1 MTIDERTV
9 AVVDQGPFGTA
20 LCVGARRNGSVLAW
34 YDLDRVR
41 LVRGR
46 VTGDWSGGF
55 ELERASDGLALRFTR
70 LTLAD
75 FERDWRTRLPDA
87 PYFATDEALARWLV
101 QAHGLWKVPEPEG
114 ETA

>member
-9 AVVDQGPFGTA
+9 AVADQGPFGIA
-20 LCVGARRNGSVLAW
+20 LCVGARRNGDVLAW

-46 VTGDWSGGF
+46 VAGDWPDGF
-55 ELERASDGLALRFTR
+55 VFERASDGLALRFTR
-70 LTLAD
+70 LSLDA
-75 FERDWRTRLPDA
+75 FERDWRARLPDA

-101 QAHGLWKVPEPEG
+101 QAHGLWKVPEG
-114 ETA
+114 ENG